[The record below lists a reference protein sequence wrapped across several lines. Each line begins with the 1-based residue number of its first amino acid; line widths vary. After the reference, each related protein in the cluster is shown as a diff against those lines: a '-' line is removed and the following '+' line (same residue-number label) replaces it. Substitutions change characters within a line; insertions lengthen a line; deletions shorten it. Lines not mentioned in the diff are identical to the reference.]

1 MAAANPARLEEQ
13 LERNQQDLE
22 DFFEK
27 GTVALHWVASD
38 ASILPVN
45 QAELDLL
52 GYTHEEYI
60 YRAPYRGISRR
71 SARHR
76 GYPRAARTHERAFA
90 GIAEVGPDQ
99 IRGPMPDFAN

>member
-27 GTVALHWVASD
+27 GTVVLHWVASD

-60 YRAPYRGISRR
+60 SGAISRNFAPIR
-71 SARHR
+71 PSSRISSRCAH
-76 GYPRAARTHERAFA
+76 ARTCLCWHR
-90 GIAEVGPDQ
+90 
-99 IRGPMPDFAN
+99 